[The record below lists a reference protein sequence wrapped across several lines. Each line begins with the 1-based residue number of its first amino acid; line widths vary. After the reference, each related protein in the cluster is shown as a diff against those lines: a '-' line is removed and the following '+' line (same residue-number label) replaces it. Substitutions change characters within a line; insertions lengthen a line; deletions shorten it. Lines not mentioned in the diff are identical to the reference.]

1 MTASTDHPD
10 PTPSSIQRRRIQLPQ
25 TSTDLGEDDAALA
38 RLTVRELI
46 ERLARTEEQL
56 NLVRLRN
63 VDRKTRSIAEL
74 TRHQNTFIRE
84 LRRRR
89 PR

>member
-74 TRHQNTFIRE
+74 TRQQHTIIRE